1 MTSRDQPS
9 PEGPPKGTSPHP
21 GIWNSESAP
30 PLNYQG
36 VLNRLKQFPRFSP
49 LFAAELES
57 IYYSLHKIQQDV
69 AEHHKQIGNF
79 LQIVESCSQLQGVQ
93 SEQAE
98 DRTPQESSF
107 EDIMATRSSDWLRR
121 PLEADDQ
128 PETQLF
134 WDKEPWFWHDTLT
147 EQLWRIFAGVHDE
160 KAKPRDRQ
168 TEQAPGLGQERKA
181 LGSCDPGADPCPG
194 DASSN
199 PSGRGP
205 TDSRRDGMGGSLRLG
220 ANASRLVPL
229 ISLLAPRP
237 PETSSSPANG
247 SQDRNTRCSVVQE
260 PPGRASPFLQSISWD
275 PEDFEDTWKR
285 PDALPGQSK
294 RLAIPCKLEKMRIL
308 AHGELVVATAISSF
322 TRHVFTCGRRGV
334 KVWSLTGQVAEDRFP
349 ESHLP
354 VQTPGAFLRTCL
366 LSSNS
371 RSLLTGGYNLA
382 SVSVWDLAAPSLHV
396 KEQLPCAGLNC
407 QALDANL
414 DANLAFA
421 SFTNGVIRIW
431 DLRDH
436 SVVRDLTGY
445 PDGVKSMVVK
455 GYNIWTGGLDAC
467 LRCWDQRTI
476 MNPLEYQFESQIMSL
491 SHSPQEDWL
500 LLGMANGQQWL
511 QSTSG
516 SQRHMVGQKDGVI
529 LSTKFSPFGQWWAS
543 VGMDDFLGVYSMPTG
558 TKVFQVPETS
568 PITCCDV
575 SSNNRLIVTGSGEHA
590 SVYQITY

>member
-1 MTSRDQPS
+1 MTSRDQPN
-9 PEGPPKGTSPHP
+9 PKGPPKSTSPCP
-21 GIWNSESAP
+21 GISNSESSP
-30 PLNYQG
+30 TLNYQG
-36 VLNRLKQFPRFSP
+36 ILNRLKQFPRFSP
-49 LFAAELES
+49 HFAAELES

-69 AEHHKQIGNF
+69 AEHHKQIGNV
-79 LQIVESCSQLQGVQ
+79 LQIVESCSQLQGFQ
-93 SEQAE
+93 SEEVSPAE
-98 DRTPQESSF
+98 PASPGTPQQVKDKTLQESSF

-121 PLEADDQ
+121 PLGEDNQ

-168 TEQAPGLGQERKA
+168 QAPGLGQESKA
-181 LGSCDPGADPCPG
+181 PASCDPGTDPCPE
-194 DASSN
+194 DAS
-199 PSGRGP
+199 
-205 TDSRRDGMGGSLRLG
+205 T
-220 ANASRLVPL
+220 
-229 ISLLAPRP
+229 PRP
-237 PETSSSPANG
+237 PEASSSPPEG
-247 SQDRNTRCSVVQE
+247 SQDRSTSWGVVQE
-260 PPGRASPFLQSISWD
+260 PPGRASRFLQSISWD
-275 PEDFEDTWKR
+275 PEDFEDAWKR

-294 RLAIPCKLEKMRIL
+294 RLAVPCKLEKMRIL
-308 AHGELVVATAISSF
+308 AHGELVLAMAISSF
-322 TRHVFTCGRRGV
+322 TRHVFTCGRRGI

-354 VQTPGAFLRTCL
+354 IQTPGAFLRTCL

-371 RSLLTGGYNLA
+371 RSLLSGGYNLA

-421 SFTNGVIRIW
+421 SFTNGVVRIW
-431 DLRDH
+431 DLRDQ
-436 SVVRDLTGY
+436 SVVRDLKGY
-445 PDGVKSMVVK
+445 PDGVKSIVVK
-455 GYNIWTGGLDAC
+455 GYNIWTGGPDAC

-476 MNPLEYQFESQIMSL
+476 MKPLEYQFKSQIMSL
-491 SHSPQEDWL
+491 SHSPQEDWV

-516 SQRHMVGQKDGVI
+516 SQRHMVGQKDSVI
-529 LSTKFSPFGQWWAS
+529 LSVKFSPFGQWWAS
-543 VGMDDFLGVYSMPTG
+543 VGMDDFLGVYSMPAG
-558 TKVFQVPETS
+558 TKVFEVPETS
-568 PITCCDV
+568 PVTCCDV
-575 SSNNRLIVTGSGEHA
+575 SSNNRLVVTGSGDHA

>member
-9 PEGPPKGTSPHP
+9 PKGPPKGTSPCP
-21 GIWNSESAP
+21 GISNSESSP

-36 VLNRLKQFPRFSP
+36 ILNRLKQFPRFSP
-49 LFAAELES
+49 HFAAELES
-57 IYYSLHKIQQDV
+57 IYYSQDV

-93 SEQAE
+93 SEQVSPAE
-98 DRTPQESSF
+98 PVSPGTPRQAENKTPQESSF

-147 EQLWRIFAGVHDE
+147 EQLWRIFAGVRDE
-160 KAKPRDRQ
+160 KAKPRDRREYFSISQ
-168 TEQAPGLGQERKA
+168 GQESKT
-181 LGSCDPGADPCPG
+181 LGSCDPGADPY
-194 DASSN
+194 
-199 PSGRGP
+199 
-205 TDSRRDGMGGSLRLG
+205 
-220 ANASRLVPL
+220 
-229 ISLLAPRP
+229 
-237 PETSSSPANG
+237 SSPANG
-247 SQDRNTRCSVVQE
+247 SQDRNTRCRVVQE

-285 PDALPGQSK
+285 PDALPRQSK
-294 RLAIPCKLEKMRIL
+294 RLAVPCKLEKMRIL

-322 TRHVFTCGRRGV
+322 TRHVFTCGRRGI

-414 DANLAFA
+414 DANLVFA
-421 SFTNGVIRIW
+421 SFTNGVVRIW

-436 SVVRDLTGY
+436 SVVRDFTGY

-476 MNPLEYQFESQIMSL
+476 MKPVEYQFESQIMSL

-516 SQRHMVGQKDGVI
+516 SQRHMVGQKDSVI
-529 LSTKFSPFGQWWAS
+529 LSTKFSPFGKRLVEGGGTPLS
-543 VGMDDFLGVYSMPTG
+543 LPTAPL
-558 TKVFQVPETS
+558 QVPETS
-568 PITCCDV
+568 PITCCDI
-575 SSNNRLIVTGSGEHA
+575 SSNNRFIVTGSGEHA

>member
-9 PEGPPKGTSPHP
+9 PKGPPKGTSPCP
-21 GIWNSESAP
+21 GISNSESSP

-36 VLNRLKQFPRFSP
+36 ILNRLKQFPRFSP
-49 LFAAELES
+49 HFAAELES
-57 IYYSLHKIQQDV
+57 IYYSLHKLQQDV

-93 SEQAE
+93 SEQVSPAE
-98 DRTPQESSF
+98 PVSPGTPRQAENKTPQESSF

-147 EQLWRIFAGVHDE
+147 EQLWRIFAGVRDE

-168 TEQAPGLGQERKA
+168 QAPGLGQESKT
-181 LGSCDPGADPCPG
+181 LGSCDPGADPCPE
-194 DASSN
+194 DTS
-199 PSGRGP
+199 
-205 TDSRRDGMGGSLRLG
+205 T
-220 ANASRLVPL
+220 
-229 ISLLAPRP
+229 PRP

-247 SQDRNTRCSVVQE
+247 SQDRNTRCRVVQE

-285 PDALPGQSK
+285 PDALPRQSK
-294 RLAIPCKLEKMRIL
+294 RLAVPCKLEKMRIL

-322 TRHVFTCGRRGV
+322 TRHVFTCGRRGI

-414 DANLAFA
+414 DANLVFA
-421 SFTNGVIRIW
+421 SFTNGVVRIW

-436 SVVRDLTGY
+436 SVVRDFTGY

-476 MNPLEYQFESQIMSL
+476 MKPVEYQFESQIMSL

-516 SQRHMVGQKDGVI
+516 SQRHMVGQKDSVI
-529 LSTKFSPFGQWWAS
+529 LSTKFSPFGKR
-543 VGMDDFLGVYSMPTG
+543 LRPGVCKPYPSSLPTAPL
-558 TKVFQVPETS
+558 QVPETS
-568 PITCCDV
+568 PITCCDI
-575 SSNNRLIVTGSGEHA
+575 SSNNRFIVTGSGEHA

>member
-9 PEGPPKGTSPHP
+9 PKGPPKGTSPRP
-21 GIWNSESAP
+21 GISNSESSP

-36 VLNRLKQFPRFSP
+36 ILNRLKQFPRFSP
-49 LFAAELES
+49 HFAAELES

-93 SEQAE
+93 SEQVSPAE
-98 DRTPQESSF
+98 PVSPGTPQQAENKTPQESSF

-147 EQLWRIFAGVHDE
+147 EQLWRIFAGVRDE
-160 KAKPRDRQ
+160 KAKPRDR
-168 TEQAPGLGQERKA
+168 P
-181 LGSCDPGADPCPG
+181 
-194 DASSN
+194 
-199 PSGRGP
+199 
-205 TDSRRDGMGGSLRLG
+205 
-220 ANASRLVPL
+220 
-229 ISLLAPRP
+229 PRP

-247 SQDRNTRCSVVQE
+247 SQDRNTRCRVVKE

-294 RLAIPCKLEKMRIL
+294 RLAVPCKLEKMRIL

-371 RSLLTGGYNLA
+371 RSLLTGGNNLA

-414 DANLAFA
+414 DANLVFA
-421 SFTNGVIRIW
+421 SFTNGVVRIW

-476 MNPLEYQFESQIMSL
+476 MKPLEYQFESQIMSL

-516 SQRHMVGQKDGVI
+516 SQRHMVGQKDSVI

-568 PITCCDV
+568 PITCCDI

>member
-9 PEGPPKGTSPHP
+9 PKSPPKGTSPRP
-21 GIWNSESAP
+21 GISNSESSP

-36 VLNRLKQFPRFSP
+36 ILNRLKQFPRFSP
-49 LFAAELES
+49 HFAAELES

-93 SEQAE
+93 SEQVSPAE
-98 DRTPQESSF
+98 PVSPGTPRQAENKTPQESSF

-147 EQLWRIFAGVHDE
+147 EQLWRIFAGVRDE
-160 KAKPRDRQ
+160 KAKPRDRHFSISQ
-168 TEQAPGLGQERKA
+168 GQESKT
-181 LGSCDPGADPCPG
+181 LGSCDPGADPCPE
-194 DASSN
+194 DAS
-199 PSGRGP
+199 
-205 TDSRRDGMGGSLRLG
+205 T
-220 ANASRLVPL
+220 
-229 ISLLAPRP
+229 PRP
-237 PETSSSPANG
+237 PETSASPDNG
-247 SQDRNTRCSVVQE
+247 SQDRNTRCRVVQE

-285 PDALPGQSK
+285 PDALPRQSK
-294 RLAIPCKLEKMRIL
+294 RLAVPCKLEKMRIL

-421 SFTNGVIRIW
+421 SFTNGVVRIW
-431 DLRDH
+431 DLRDR
-436 SVVRDLTGY
+436 SVVRLLPASWARLG
-445 PDGVKSMVVK
+445 PNQVPPS
-455 GYNIWTGGLDAC
+455 
-467 LRCWDQRTI
+467 
-476 MNPLEYQFESQIMSL
+476 PLPITQIMSL

-516 SQRHMVGQKDGVI
+516 SQRHMVGQKDSVI
-529 LSTKFSPFGQWWAS
+529 LSTKFSPFGKRL
-543 VGMDDFLGVYSMPTG
+543 VEGVCKPYPSSLPTAPL
-558 TKVFQVPETS
+558 QVPETS
-568 PITCCDV
+568 PITCCDI
-575 SSNNRLIVTGSGEHA
+575 SSNNRFIVTGSGEHA